1 MCSADCFPGA
11 IIPSYDI
18 LISLFSSSLIKNL
31 LQSSASRKTQKK
43 KKKKVSHWAVGLTE
57 KNAEIEKLYL
67 KKVDF
72 ETVPLIGFSF
82 FLGLKEC

>member
-67 KKVDF
+67 TKLTLKLFHLSV
-72 ETVPLIGFSF
+72 SHF
-82 FLGLKEC
+82 F